1 MKDQRKG
8 GRPTKSEPLNQRLRI
23 IMSEVIGYLSERK
36 QTFDELTTRLEYAN
50 ISDDKLFCI
59 PPLRFDIE
67 NIDQL

>member
-1 MKDQRKG
+1 
-8 GRPTKSEPLNQRLRI
+8 
-23 IMSEVIGYLSERK
+23 MSEVIGYLSERK

-59 PPLRFDIE
+59 PLLRFDIE